1 MSVAGGIVCVMNQPL
16 QFLENDLESLRQV
29 WLGALPKFGGT
40 NSATDAAGDVASMS
54 DAGLVAV
61 TSAVAH
67 LVRASEAVLARVAG
81 EVAKRSPSEL
91 GRDGLAKKQGFL
103 NSVTLVAAATGG
115 SVASAA
121 RMVQVGKA
129 TAPRQSLTGE
139 VLPPAHP
146 HVAEAVNAGRISSD
160 AAAAITSMLDRVAP
174 RAHPEQADEY
184 ERVLAEH
191 AADLPHSLVM
201 RMVREAEARL
211 DQDGL
216 APREEDMRASR
227 FLGIREDE
235 HGMLRLTAALDPATG
250 APIKVAIEALVTKM
264 IRARRTDADGTDNSL
279 TSPEEEGGDVG
290 SVVAD
295 DRSVPQMQAD
305 ALAMI
310 AGHVL
315 GCARM
320 PSGPAV
326 TMVVRTELATLTDG
340 IGHGHIDGLSQPVSA
355 GTIRKMAATA
365 GLIPAVFDGDS
376 LPLDLGR
383 DARLFSWPQRL
394 ALAERDGGC
403 ASCGLDVAYTEAHHI
418 DWWKRDDGPTDLDN
432 GVLLCPPCHGRIH
445 DDGWIIKVHDGQVWF
460 IPPPHVDINQTPR
473 LGGKARYALP
483 QADVA

>member
-1 MSVAGGIVCVMNQPL
+1 MSVAGGIVSLMNQPL
-16 QFLENDLESLRQV
+16 QLLENDLESLRQV
-29 WLGALPKFGGT
+29 WLGALPRFGGT
-40 NSATDAAGDVASMS
+40 NSATDAAEDVASMS

-61 TSAVAH
+61 TNAIAH

-174 RAHPEQADEY
+174 RVHPEQADEY

-191 AADLPHSLVM
+191 AADLPHSMVM

-250 APIKVAIEALVTKM
+250 APIKAAIEALVTKM

-279 TSPEEEGGDVG
+279 TSPEEGGDVG

-320 PSGPAV
+320 PSGPTV

-365 GLIPAVFDGDS
+365 SLIPAVFDGDS

-418 DWWKRDDGPTDLDN
+418 DWWKRDSGPTDLDN

-445 DDGWIIKVHDGQVWF
+445 DDGWIVKVHDGQVWF